1 MPKGDE
7 VMEYSLKNAI
17 PAYKVGVSRP
27 ALQQIADNML
37 ATKQIEAKFDTGK
50 LLYGNAP

>member
-1 MPKGDE
+1 MA
-7 VMEYSLKNAI
+7 YSLKNAI
-17 PAYKVGVSRP
+17 PAYKAGVSRL

-37 ATKQIEAKFDTGK
+37 ATRQIEAKFDTGK